1 MKRMDKHHPR
11 AIRAYE
17 KKHKVT
23 MHKKK
28 KQWVT
33 SGVVLGALLVAGA
46 TASTQV
52 QAAEWVAN
60 TPQEIATRITEG
72 STSIT
77 MAEGDTVY
85 NIGLAINI
93 KNPMDLLSMNDIAEG
108 EQYTLPVGTV
118 ISWDKDK
125 VTVTTPDGKVV
136 GEKAISDVEKHDA
149 NSPVG
154 TNVEGKVNNGTNTPG
169 KVENTST
176 TKGNAGSNGSTT
188 TTNNKG
194 KEQVKPTPGKD
205 GNGGTTDPKPVKP
218 KPTDPKPVEPTK
230 PTDPTTPVKPVDPV
244 DPTKPVD
251 PVDPVDPEKPKPE
264 ETLAEM
270 KARLVKEEALLAD
283 LENQLEVAQKELA
296 DAKAGNVDNSA
307 KIKEVE
313 AKIAELKAKID
324 EVNSSGTLAEVDKAK
339 ANLEASQNSLA
350 SANAELSQAT
360 SAIAGVNSK
369 ISGLEA
375 NLATAQVEEARLNK
389 EYQDKLNQGQFDM
402 ELGEKHIAAV
412 IEVNGLTA
420 DLEDAKAEQAPL
432 LAAQQQAEANV
443 ATQQANVATR
453 QAEYDQVVANAGSGV
468 QEVVELEAQLAAAQ
482 AELATLQQ
490 GPDLTALEAKVTEL
504 QGKVDAQRKVVEEL
518 RAKIEKLE
526 AEIAAAKALEDAKTQ
541 GISTVNGL
549 EYLDQSVKNE
559 YISSIKGQTSIE
571 AVSGVVSKAEAD
583 NQVAKDKVEAE
594 KEKEKALVEAK
605 SAAISEVSKL
615 ENLTQEDRV
624 SLNGMINNSTTIEE
638 VEGSVKYAK
647 TLDAQ
652 RKQESEQSEKEKAEL
667 KAAKEEAI
675 VKVNELTNLTA
686 KEKAAFEVQISQA
699 NGKTGVDKVV
709 KEAQALDT
717 KHKEDQGKEEAAKVL
732 KEAKATASSKVDGM
746 KYLTNADKAQLKKSI
761 NAAGDVK
768 TVEAVVK
775 EATALDAQRKKE
787 SETPKPD
794 KTLSQAKKDAIKE
807 IQSFKYIPQDFKDIY
822 IEAVNNAKTLE
833 EVAEKLEQ
841 VREAEQINKDE
852 ATDPALLK
860 ARQDAYDEIDRM
872 FDESKIDFMTAG
884 MYKSAITKCVNVD
897 QIKSTMDDFHKE
909 FGK

>member
-339 ANLEASQNSLA
+339 ANLEAAQGALDDEQA
-350 SANAELSQAT
+350 KLSQKQ
-360 SAIAGVNSK
+360 I
-369 ISGLEA
+369 
-375 NLATAQVEEARLNK
+375 
-389 EYQDKLNQGQFDM
+389 
-402 ELGEKHIAAV
+402 ELD
-412 IEVNGLTA
+412 EVNAKYRELNYYSEKTLWAKRTEIWERRDENNVLTPTDQA
-420 DLEDAKAEQAPL
+420 EYDSIMAEIEEVRWQWVSLEGPMIDLELQVNNL
-432 LAAQQQAEANV
+432 SANV

-453 QAEYDQVVANAGSGV
+453 QAEYDQAVANAGSGV

-559 YISSIKGQTSIE
+559 YISSIKGQTSIDGI
-571 AVSGVVSKAEAD
+571 SGVVSKAEAD

-624 SLNGMINNSTTIEE
+624 SLNGMINNSTTLEE

-652 RKQESEQSEKEKAEL
+652 RKQESE
-667 KAAKEEAI
+667 
-675 VKVNELTNLTA
+675 
-686 KEKAAFEVQISQA
+686 
-699 NGKTGVDKVV
+699 
-709 KEAQALDT
+709 
-717 KHKEDQGKEEAAKVL
+717 
-732 KEAKATASSKVDGM
+732 
-746 KYLTNADKAQLKKSI
+746 
-761 NAAGDVK
+761 
-768 TVEAVVK
+768 
-775 EATALDAQRKKE
+775 
-787 SETPKPD
+787 TPNPD
-794 KTLSQAKKDAIKE
+794 KTVAQAKKEAIKE
-807 IQSFKYIPQDFKDIY
+807 IQNFQYMNKEFKDTY
-822 IEAVNNAKTLE
+822 MEAVNECKT
-833 EVAEKLEQ
+833 VAEVNDVLLEARD
-841 VREAEQINKDE
+841 VERAFKETV
-852 ATDPALLK
+852 TDPALLK
-860 ARQDAYDEIDRM
+860 ARKDAYDEIDRM
-872 FDESKIDFMTAG
+872 FDESKIDFLTAG
-884 MYKSAITKCVNVD
+884 LYKSAITKSVQVE
-897 QIKSTMDDFHKE
+897 QIEGIMEDFHNE